1 MSDYSRASRTIT
13 TDLSSSIYS
22 ATPNEF
28 INWMS
33 FNFKIFLWIITI
45 SLVLACIN
53 LLFMRRR
60 SIMYHHP
67 IVKSINGMMSG
78 IITSIMCRCE
88 GGKCKC
94 KEFDL
99 SQNENQLQKNMQ
111 NVPIEIQNQLPIEMR
126 NQLPIEMRNQL
137 PIEMRNQ
144 LPIEMQNELPVE
156 MQENFSNDEMYSY
169 KSSMSSNY
177 QSIPLLAPL
186 DENKNPEN
194 LFFGKANRFIY
205 KHNDEYVYSLEIYCN
220 LLVLDGNIYD
230 KAQRNTIKQKYK
242 VYLVNSKTKETS
254 FLDNLVKDG
263 DGIYKLKYKSN
274 QSEALLKYDI
284 VKINYSLDDKE
295 QTLLQGNF
303 V

>member
-1 MSDYSRASRTIT
+1 
-13 TDLSSSIYS
+13 
-22 ATPNEF
+22 
-28 INWMS
+28 
-33 FNFKIFLWIITI
+33 
-45 SLVLACIN
+45 
-53 LLFMRRR
+53 
-60 SIMYHHP
+60 
-67 IVKSINGMMSG
+67 
-78 IITSIMCRCE
+78 
-88 GGKCKC
+88 
-94 KEFDL
+94 
-99 SQNENQLQKNMQ
+99 
-111 NVPIEIQNQLPIEMR
+111 
-126 NQLPIEMRNQL
+126 
-137 PIEMRNQ
+137 
-144 LPIEMQNELPVE
+144 
-156 MQENFSNDEMYSY
+156 
-169 KSSMSSNY
+169 MSSNY

-186 DENKNPEN
+186 DENRNPEN

-230 KAQRNTIKQKYK
+230 KTQRNTIKQKYK

>member
-1 MSDYSRASRTIT
+1 MTDYSSASRTIT
-13 TDLSSSIYS
+13 TDLSSSMYS
-22 ATPNEF
+22 ATPSEF
-28 INWMS
+28 INWLS

-45 SLVLACIN
+45 CLLLACIN

-60 SIMYHHP
+60 GIMYHHP
-67 IVKSINGMMSG
+67 MVQSINGMVTGMMTG
-78 IITSIMCRCE
+78 MMCKCE
-88 GGKCKC
+88 KGKCKC
-94 KEFDL
+94 KELDL
-99 SQNENQLQKNMQ
+99 SQIQDQLQRNMQ
-111 NVPIEIQNQLPIEMR
+111 KLPID
-126 NQLPIEMRNQL
+126 
-137 PIEMRNQ
+137 
-144 LPIEMQNELPVE
+144 LPVE
-156 MQENFSNDEMYSY
+156 MPNELPIEIQENFSNDEMYSY
-169 KSSMSSNY
+169 KSATSSNY
-177 QSIPLLAPL
+177 QSVPLLAPL

-230 KAQRNTIKQKYK
+230 KAQRNTINQKYK

-254 FLDNLVKDG
+254 FLDNLAKDG

-284 VKINYSLDDKE
+284 VKIVYSLDNKE

-303 V
+303 